1 MIPPAFKKKAVKVL
15 LLDLE
20 VLALVPREGG

>member
-1 MIPPAFKKKAVKVL
+1 MIPPAFKKKIVEVL